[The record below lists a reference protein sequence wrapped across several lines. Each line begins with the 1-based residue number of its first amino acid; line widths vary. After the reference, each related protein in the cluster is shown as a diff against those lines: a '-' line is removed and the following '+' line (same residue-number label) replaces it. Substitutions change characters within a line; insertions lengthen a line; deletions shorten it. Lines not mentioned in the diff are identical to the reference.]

1 MKVQCSQSE
10 CELKLMVGT
19 AGASNGWGSDGA
31 ADVDG
36 SEEEVNICTDVIY
49 AVITSDWRDKRTR

>member
-1 MKVQCSQSE
+1 
-10 CELKLMVGT
+10 MVGT

-49 AVITSDWRDKRTR
+49 AMITSDWRDKRKR